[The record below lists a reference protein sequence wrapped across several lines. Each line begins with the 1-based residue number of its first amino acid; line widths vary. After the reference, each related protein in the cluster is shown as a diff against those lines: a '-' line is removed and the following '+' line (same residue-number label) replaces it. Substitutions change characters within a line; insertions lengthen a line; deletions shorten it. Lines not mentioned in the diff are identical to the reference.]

1 MNKNTITL
9 LCSSATERYRRLD
22 RTWCL
27 HFTVEEAAPR
37 CHVPENRNP
46 KIRRREKKK
55 NYILYLSICST
66 NVLQNKHRYITHSTS
81 TATHWTTRGSEIRL

>member
-1 MNKNTITL
+1 MKARCITLNKNTITL

-46 KIRRREKKK
+46 KIRRRKKK
-55 NYILYLSICST
+55 KLYIIFVYLFDIC
-66 NVLQNKHRYITHSTS
+66 
-81 TATHWTTRGSEIRL
+81 TAK